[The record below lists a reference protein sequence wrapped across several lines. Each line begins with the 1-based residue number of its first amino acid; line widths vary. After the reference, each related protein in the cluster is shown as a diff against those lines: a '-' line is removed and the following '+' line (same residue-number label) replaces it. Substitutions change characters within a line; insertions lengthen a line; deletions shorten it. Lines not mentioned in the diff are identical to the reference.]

1 MYGSWIGD
9 IAANCKT
16 HTVRDAQ
23 AGLLPDDGHLT
34 ISGIM
39 TAAIASAIL
48 KSRREQ
54 FEHEKNALPF
64 REFVE
69 QETRAF
75 LGECEW
81 RANPEEYVSPCGI
94 AAVSLREAVYMA
106 RICAE
111 AAGADPD
118 SAMDA
123 EAAAG
128 AVFLARMARKKN
140 EIPEYFEK
148 NCFPGCSGISVKKAI
163 DCFIETDCFED
174 AVRRAVCLDE
184 ECSGA
189 AAAITGAIAW
199 RYYCG
204 QNWTGNPDANMQE
217 IRNQAER
224 FIPEK
229 MRAIGEELRSVAA
242 QRGGTYYRT
251 GGFCTPIMN
260 SEERTEYLQKEK
272 EEIQKGLRK
281 AYNNITLPTD
291 DGGFTLVKKP
301 EKKPEPQRE
310 VTAEKKETVPE
321 RTYVRMPAVDAV
333 KYLESHENQY
343 YVKETMTVRPRKGRP
358 FIAVLLEEV
367 TDKEQLNH
375 QWENFTVRRIIQLM
389 KESPELHDGGVV
401 WWLKPVPGRI
411 EFRVYLHTT
420 SFWGPF
426 PRYTV
431 WEAMQ
436 LSADSGERDIGCK
449 YVSYDTSLGHTRMRI
464 QLDKVHYWFISIFFD
479 SSTGKT
485 LKYSLDYEGA
495 TDKHFEFQYEWPIR
509 KCLYQD
515 GDDEKY
521 IDEILSR
528 YIKEH
533 SGWELQKKLEPFF
546 TATIVS

>member
-204 QNWTGNPDANMQE
+204 QNWTGKPDANMQE

-310 VTAEKKETVPE
+310 VTAEKKETVLPWM
-321 RTYVRMPAVDAV
+321 RLSILRA
-333 KYLESHENQY
+333 
-343 YVKETMTVRPRKGRP
+343 
-358 FIAVLLEEV
+358 
-367 TDKEQLNH
+367 
-375 QWENFTVRRIIQLM
+375 M
-389 KESPELHDGGVV
+389 K
-401 WWLKPVPGRI
+401 
-411 EFRVYLHTT
+411 T
-420 SFWGPF
+420 SI
-426 PRYTV
+426 
-431 WEAMQ
+431 M
-436 LSADSGERDIGCK
+436 
-449 YVSYDTSLGHTRMRI
+449 
-464 QLDKVHYWFISIFFD
+464 
-479 SSTGKT
+479 
-485 LKYSLDYEGA
+485 
-495 TDKHFEFQYEWPIR
+495 
-509 KCLYQD
+509 
-515 GDDEKY
+515 
-521 IDEILSR
+521 
-528 YIKEH
+528 
-533 SGWELQKKLEPFF
+533 
-546 TATIVS
+546 